1 MPPLFACLRSSR
13 ATSAI
18 VDVARD
24 FSPRLQRQG
33 PACVVF
39 DVSGLGRLLGDP
51 TSIGEELAR
60 SAAAH
65 DGPIGVALAPTMTAA
80 MLLTLVDVPLVDDDI
95 RCRTSRSFTCSNSL
109 WTWGTTV
116 RRNASSTASRK
127 EAAPAKLAFD
137 IARRWGLTLSASW
150 RRSIPSCQRAWGR
163 TACGFGSSRGAGSR
177 AARA

>member
-1 MPPLFACLRSSR
+1 MPPLFACLRSPR

-33 PACVVF
+33 PACVVC

-65 DGPIGVALAPTMTAA
+65 DGPIGVAVAPTMTAA
-80 MLLTLVDVPLVDDDI
+80 MLLTLAQTGLTVVDDVASALSGLSIVHLQQLVAD
-95 RCRTSRSFTCSNSL
+95 L
-109 WTWGTTV
+109 EGTT
-116 RRNASSTASRK
+116 
-127 EAAPAKLAFD
+127 F
-137 IARRWGLTLSASW
+137 LSAPGA
-150 RRSIPSCQRAWGR
+150 RPPERSGA
-163 TACGFGSSRGAGSR
+163 RGPREAKSPGP
-177 AARA
+177 

>member
-1 MPPLFACLRSSR
+1 MPPLFACLRSPR

-51 TSIGEELAR
+51 TAIGEELAR

-65 DGPIGVALAPTMTAA
+65 DGPIGVAVAPTMTAA
-80 MLLTLVDVPLVDDDI
+80 MLLTLAQTGLTVVDDVA
-95 RCRTSRSFTCSNSL
+95 SALSGLPSFTCSNSL
-109 WTWGTTV
+109 
-116 RRNASSTASRK
+116 
-127 EAAPAKLAFD
+127 
-137 IARRWGLTLSASW
+137 
-150 RRSIPSCQRAWGR
+150 R
-163 TACGFGSSRGAGSR
+163 T
-177 AARA
+177 